1 MSNDSEL
8 SFDNINILNPFIQI
22 KQTQIPITLILIIL
36 TLIYVIFTLV
46 FKFKKYL
53 IFKPRQIHIEIT
65 PENNMSEL
73 SKCRIDKSSKFSLY
87 DTSNESGRFN
97 LEGAELSSS

>member
-22 KQTQIPITLILIIL
+22 KQKQIPITLILIIL
-36 TLIYVIFTLV
+36 TLIYVPITLV

-53 IFKPRQIHIEIT
+53 MFKPRQIQIEIT
-65 PENNMSEL
+65 PENNTTEDEIIVEL
-73 SKCRIDKSSKFSLY
+73 TNHLNSFYPTLPMNRDGSF
-87 DTSNESGRFN
+87 
-97 LEGAELSSS
+97 